1 MAHGVQGS
9 PLVGST
15 RRPPQRTSMSS
26 LVSSS
31 RAPLLG
37 QSRPSSEMFWNR
49 TSPVATKRDLLDS
62 EARLKTF
69 IFDLLQG
76 DPKVLEDLT
85 KKLRE
90 SGLTLQ
96 SAVNQNKVKG
106 KE

>member
-1 MAHGVQGS
+1 
-9 PLVGST
+9 
-15 RRPPQRTSMSS
+15 
-26 LVSSS
+26 
-31 RAPLLG
+31 
-37 QSRPSSEMFWNR
+37 MFWNR